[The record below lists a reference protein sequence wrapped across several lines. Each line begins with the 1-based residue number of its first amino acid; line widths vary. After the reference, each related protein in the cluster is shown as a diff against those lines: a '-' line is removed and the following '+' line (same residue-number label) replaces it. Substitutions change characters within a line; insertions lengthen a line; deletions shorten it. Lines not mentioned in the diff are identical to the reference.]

1 MTMLIKSQLEIAVEF
16 AAGLVQVGDVKQLD
30 GALLESTMQMKAVR
44 F

>member
-1 MTMLIKSQLEIAVEF
+1 MLIKSQLEIAVEF

-30 GALLESTMQMKAVR
+30 GALEYTMHSPKMKAVR